1 MRVTGF
7 FLGLLAAFGV
17 AQARVAPSD
26 IKGLVAVS
34 DVIVIARVDRVEKIE
49 GVPVVVLAVERT
61 LKGPESKTWGLL
73 LTSHWVC
80 DISTAVPG
88 ERGLFLLEP
97 WRKGREDT
105 LESVPPRLTEQL
117 AARGLG
123 LPHGITHRGR
133 GRMPLRVVG
142 GMEHVAVYGD
152 VAFPTDLQ
160 PAVVETPSK
169 RDHGW
174 VRSVPLDAMLE
185 QVHALTSAPPL
196 Q

>member
-1 MRVTGF
+1 MRITGF

-17 AQARVAPSD
+17 AQARVAPAD
-26 IKGLVAVS
+26 IQGLVALS
-34 DVIVIARVDRVEKIE
+34 DVIVLGRVDRVEKIE

-61 LKGPESKTWGLL
+61 LKGPDSKTWGLL

-80 DISTAVPG
+80 DISTAVSG

-97 WRKGREDT
+97 WREGPEDRF
-105 LESVPPRLTEQL
+105 ESVPPRLTEQL

-123 LPHGITHRGR
+123 APHAITHFGR

-142 GMEHVAVYGD
+142 GKEHVAVYGD
-152 VAFPTDLQ
+152 VALPADL
-160 PAVVETPSK
+160 EPSDK
-169 RDHGW
+169 RGGAWD
-174 VRSVPLDAMLE
+174 RSVPLDAMLE
-185 QVHALTSAPPL
+185 QVRALTTAPPL